1 MWKWSQTCMNI
12 VTSLVAYKLDLRG
25 MFKLERFGEKARL
38 SIYWLRM
45 WGSNMSRDLSSLLRA
60 QRWTVK
66 PRCQRPTV
74 LCPLLTGRRT
84 MSHPLSPRRECLD
97 NSKTHDQAKD
107 FFLNCIQNQKSEK
120 NFSLSVQEFQLNL
133 PEYSEILI
141 NCPWLPRWTNKLI
154 ID

>member
-1 MWKWSQTCMNI
+1 MIT
-12 VTSLVAYKLDLRG
+12 
-25 MFKLERFGEKARL
+25 
-38 SIYWLRM
+38 
-45 WGSNMSRDLSSLLRA
+45 NMSEYCLISSIWARFAWNVQIGEIWKESQIVYLLA
-60 QRWTVK
+60 QNVRFKHVTWPVQSPQSSEVK

-74 LCPLLTGRRT
+74 LYPSLTGRRT
-84 MSHPLSPRRECLD
+84 VSHPLSPSRECLD
-97 NSKTHDQAKD
+97 NSKTHGQAQD

-133 PEYSEILI
+133 LEYSEILI